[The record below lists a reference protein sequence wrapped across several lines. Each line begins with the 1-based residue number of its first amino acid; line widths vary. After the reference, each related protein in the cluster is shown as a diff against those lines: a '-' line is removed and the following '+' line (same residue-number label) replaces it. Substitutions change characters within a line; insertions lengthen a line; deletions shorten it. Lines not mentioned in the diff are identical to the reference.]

1 LKVEYIEETSVRKSL
16 SFEIESEVVEQEITA
31 KAREYARKVKL
42 PGFRPGKVP
51 TEVIKRRFRPQV
63 MEDVVE
69 AIANRVV
76 YPEIEGRGLKPL
88 ASPKIADLKIEEGQ
102 PLTFRAIFETL
113 PILEL
118 PDFRGLPV
126 KSRTADITEQTVAV
140 ELDRLREDAARY
152 DPVEGRGVAEGDHV
166 VLDVGWKPAEGGEGG
181 QDQNVLVEVGSTDNH
196 ADLNAALVGMTA
208 GESKNVRL
216 VYEESHPNPAL
227 AGHSVDYSVTVKA
240 VKNKVLPAADD
251 EFAKDLDQENLAALR
266 DRIRQGLETAE
277 ARRIDREVKNAL
289 IELLVARASFEVP
302 ETLVERHM
310 NARTEAAART
320 LALQGT
326 DPTQAKIDWRRFRDS
341 QREESVKAAKADIL
355 LDEIARREGI
365 EVSDAELDAELAR
378 FAERLKKPKEQVRA
392 QMEKEG
398 EIQALRARLREEK
411 TLDLVKADARL
422 TFE

>member
-1 LKVEYIEETSVRKSL
+1 MKVEYIEETSVRKAL
-16 SFEIESEVVEQEITA
+16 SFEIEPEVVEREITA

-51 TEVIKRRFRPQV
+51 AEVIKRRFRPQV

-102 PLTFRAIFETL
+102 PLTFRALFETL

-118 PDFRGLPV
+118 PDYRGLQV
-126 KSRTADITEQTVAV
+126 KSRTPNVTEEAV
-140 ELDRLREDAARY
+140 DAEVDRLREHAARY
-152 DPVEGRGVAEGDHV
+152 DPVEDRPAAEGDHL
-166 VLDVGWKPAEGGEGG
+166 VLEVAWKPAEGGEGG
-181 QDQNVLVEVGSTDNH
+181 QDQNVLMEVGSADNH
-196 ADLNAALVGMTA
+196 PDLNAALVGMSV
-208 GESKNVRL
+208 GENKQVR
-216 VYEESHPNPAL
+216 VAYEESHPNQAL

-240 VKNKVLPAADD
+240 VKTKVLPAADD
-251 EFAKDLDQENLAALR
+251 EFAKDLDHENLAALR
-266 DRIRQGLETAE
+266 DHIRQGLLAAE
-277 ARRIDREVKNAL
+277 ERQVDREVKNAL
-289 IELLVARASFEVP
+289 VEALAAGTSFEVP
-302 ETLVERHM
+302 EALVERHM

-320 LALQGT
+320 LAMQGL
-326 DPTQAKIDWRRFRDS
+326 DPNQAGVDWRRYRDS
-341 QREESVKAAKADIL
+341 QREDSVKAAKADIL

-365 EVSDAELDAELAR
+365 EVSEAELDAELTR
-378 FAERLKKPKEQVRA
+378 YAERLRKPKEQVRA
-392 QMEKEG
+392 RMEKEG
-398 EIQALRARLREEK
+398 DLHALRARIREEK

>member
-1 LKVEYIEETSVRKSL
+1 MKVEYIEETSVRKAL

-51 TEVIKRRFRPQV
+51 AEVIKRRFRPQV

-88 ASPKIADLKIEEGQ
+88 ASPRIADLKIEEGQ

-113 PILEL
+113 PIVEL
-118 PDFRGLPV
+118 PDFHGLPV
-126 KSRTADITEQTVAV
+126 KSRTVEITEQTVDT
-140 ELDRLREDAARY
+140 ELNRLREDAARY

-166 VLDVGWKPAEGGEGG
+166 VLDVAWKPAEGGEGG
-181 QDQNVLVEVGSTDNH
+181 QDQNVLVEVGSPDNH
-196 ADLNAALVGMTA
+196 SDLNAALVGMTA
-208 GESKNVRL
+208 GESKKVRL
-216 VYEESHPNPAL
+216 VYEESHPNQAL

-266 DRIRQGLETAE
+266 DRIRKGLESGE
-277 ARRIDREVKNAL
+277 ERRIDREVKNAL

-326 DPTQAKIDWRRFRDS
+326 DPTQAGVDWRRYRDS
-341 QREESVKAAKADIL
+341 QREEAVKAAKADIL

-365 EVSDAELDAELAR
+365 EVSDSELDAEVAR

-392 QMEKEG
+392 HMEKEG
-398 EIQALRARLREEK
+398 EIRALKARLREEK